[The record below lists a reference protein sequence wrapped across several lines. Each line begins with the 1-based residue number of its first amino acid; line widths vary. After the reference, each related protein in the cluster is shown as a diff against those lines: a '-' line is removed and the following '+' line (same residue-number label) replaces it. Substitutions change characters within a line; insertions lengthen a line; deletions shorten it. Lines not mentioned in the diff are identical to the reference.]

1 METDPTYRQFRE
13 ALRAAL
19 PKPLR
24 TKMQDH
30 EIGGFAYRVWRTLRA
45 RRLKVVS
52 LGSLGSFDHV
62 QRGPD
67 DPDR

>member
-1 METDPTYRQFRE
+1 
-13 ALRAAL
+13 
-19 PKPLR
+19 
-24 TKMQDH
+24 MQDH